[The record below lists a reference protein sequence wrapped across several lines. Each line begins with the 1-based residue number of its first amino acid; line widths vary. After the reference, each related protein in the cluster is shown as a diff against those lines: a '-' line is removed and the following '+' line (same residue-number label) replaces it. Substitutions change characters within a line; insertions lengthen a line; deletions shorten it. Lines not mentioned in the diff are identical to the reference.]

1 MEGANA
7 AEVVVEKISVAS
19 NEKIFIVGEKVK
31 GESGR
36 GSGSTEV
43 KMAGRLAPKISLQ
56 IL

>member
-31 GESGR
+31 VRERTGF
-36 GSGSTEV
+36 TEV